1 VTALS
6 RFRFGRGAVL
16 GRLVLRRALLAV
28 PTLFGISLVTFALV
42 NLAPGEPDAGAG
54 GAGLRSTAVT
64 REAAENV
71 RRTYG
76 LDLPLFLNFDVQDRG
91 KRIRR
96 SLAELDRPA
105 TAVLAQRR
113 LVMATTL
120 ALDEVVPAL
129 IGAGPPKRRVLRQI
143 LAQILEILRWPAGRS
158 LAQGSVA
165 DIEKWWRS
173 LRPSLRQATIRAVVG
188 RLAAGE
194 PGAAEAVRRIHRR
207 AVPSLMARLVATSD
221 PSDRVRLTQS
231 LSDIT
236 GHVVIY
242 DPHATPAERRSV
254 LGQWRDW
261 WRAEETVHR
270 DLSGAERFFGTFTRT
285 RYARWVGRL
294 VRGDFGES
302 HYFKRRAW
310 DVIAQRLP
318 VTLALNL
325 AALLVAYLLSV
336 PLGVWSAVNRGRLLD
351 RAVTAGLFVLY
362 SLPTFWVALML
373 IIFLGGIEGPDLFPT
388 SGLHSFSPRDYPAGS
403 PFLDLVWHAVLPVF
417 CLSYA
422 ALAVISRYGRAG
434 MVEVLDQ
441 DYIRTARA
449 KGLGEGAV
457 VWRHGLRNG
466 IIPLVNLLGMQIP
479 YLLSGSV
486 IIETIFD
493 IPGLGSLTLLAIQ
506 QRDTNVLMGVISIT
520 ALLTMAGLLLA
531 DLLMLWADPR
541 ISLERSSEAGP

>member
-1 VTALS
+1 MAARS
-6 RFRFGRGAVL
+6 RRWSRRGVVL
-16 GRLVLRRALLAV
+16 GRLVLRRVLLAV

-42 NLAPGEPDAGAG
+42 NLAPGEPDAGTG

-76 LDLPLFLNFDVQDRG
+76 LDLPVFLNFDVQDRG

-96 SLAELDRPA
+96 SLRELDQPA
-105 TAVLAQRR
+105 TAPLAQRR
-113 LVMATTL
+113 LVAATTL
-120 ALDEVVPAL
+120 ALDELVEAL
-129 IGAGPPKRRVLRQI
+129 VKAEASKGPVLRHI
-143 LAQILEILRWPAGRS
+143 LARILERIGEPGGPA
-158 LAQGSVA
+158 LAQGPVSE
-165 DIEKWWRS
+165 IEKWWRS
-173 LRPSLRQATIRAVVG
+173 RRRSLEPAAVRAVVG

-194 PGAAEAVRRIHRR
+194 PGAEPAVRRIHRR
-207 AVPSLMARLVATSD
+207 AVPPLMARLLATKD
-221 PSDRVRLTQS
+221 PAVRMRLTHA

-236 GHVVIY
+236 GHVVNY
-242 DPHATPAERRSV
+242 DPLAPVTERRSV
-254 LGQWRDW
+254 MGQWRDW

-270 DLSGAERFFGTFTRT
+270 DLSGSERFVGTFSRT
-285 RYARWVGRL
+285 RYACWIGRL

-302 HYFKRRAW
+302 HYFKQRSA
-310 DVIAQRLP
+310 DIIAERLP

-336 PLGVWSAVNRGRLLD
+336 PLGVWSAVNRGRWLD
-351 RAVTAGLFVLY
+351 RVVTAGLFVLY

-373 IIFLGGIEGPDLFPT
+373 IIFLGGIEGPDIFPT
-388 SGLHSFSPRDYPAGS
+388 SGLHSFRPQDYPAGS
-403 PFLDLVWHAVLPVF
+403 PMLDLFWHAVLPVF

-422 ALAVISRYGRAG
+422 ALAVVSRYGRAG

-457 VWRHGLRNG
+457 VWKHGLRNG
-466 IIPLVNLLGMQIP
+466 IIPLVNLLGLQIP

-493 IPGLGSLTLLAIQ
+493 IPGLGSLTLLAIE

-520 ALLTMAGLLLA
+520 ALLTMAGLLIA
-531 DLLMLWADPR
+531 DLLMIWADPR
-541 ISLERSSEAGP
+541 ISLERSSEVES

>member
-1 VTALS
+1 VAVLS
-6 RFRFGRGAVL
+6 RLRSGRGVVL
-16 GRLVLRRALLAV
+16 GRLVLRRVLLAI

-42 NLAPGEPDAGAG
+42 NLAPGEPDAGTG
-54 GAGLRSTAVT
+54 GGSMRSTAVT

-76 LDLPLFLNFDVQDRG
+76 LDLPVFLNFDVQDRG
-91 KRIRR
+91 RRIRR
-96 SLAELDRPA
+96 SLRELDQPA
-105 TAVLAQRR
+105 TAPLAQRR
-113 LVMATTL
+113 LVLATTL
-120 ALDEVVPAL
+120 GLDEVVAAL
-129 IGAGPPKRRVLRQI
+129 AQAGPSKRLVLRRI
-143 LAQILEILRWPAGRS
+143 LAQILEILRTPGGRS
-158 LAQGSVA
+158 LAQGPGDA
-165 DIEKWWRS
+165 IEKWWKGR
-173 LRPSLRQATIRAVVG
+173 RRALGPEAVRAAVW
-188 RLAAGE
+188 RLVAGK
-194 PGAAEAVRRIHRR
+194 PGADLAVRRIHRR
-207 AVPSLMARLVATSD
+207 AVAPLMARLVATQD
-221 PSDRVRLTQS
+221 PAVRVRLTHA

-236 GHVVIY
+236 GHVVMY
-242 DPHATPAERRSV
+242 DPAAPLAERRSV
-254 LGQWRDW
+254 MGQWRDW

-270 DLSGAERFFGTFTRT
+270 DLSGPERFVGVFGRT
-285 RYARWVGRL
+285 RYARWLGRL

-302 HYFKRRAW
+302 HYFKQRSA
-310 DVIAQRLP
+310 DVIAERLP

-325 AALLVAYLLSV
+325 AALLLAYLLSV
-336 PLGVWSAVNRGRLLD
+336 PLGVWSAVNRGRWLD

-373 IIFLGGIEGPDLFPT
+373 IIFLGGVEGPDLFPT
-388 SGLHSFSPRDYPAGS
+388 SGLHSFRPQDYPAGS
-403 PFLDLVWHAVLPVF
+403 PLLDLLWHAVLPVF

-422 ALAVISRYGRAG
+422 ALAVVSRYGRAG

-449 KGLGEGAV
+449 KGLGEGTV
-457 VWRHGLRNG
+457 VWKHGLRNG
-466 IIPLVNLLGMQIP
+466 IIPLVNLLGLQIP

-520 ALLTMAGLLLA
+520 ALLSMGGLLLA

-541 ISLERSSEAGP
+541 ISLERSPQVRP